1 MEKYRENQERPEGKN
16 VGDFVLDKDGNQIP
30 KYQQIDQSKLVP
42 VLTAAL
48 KESITKIEAL
58 EARVTTLEG

>member
-1 MEKYRENQERPEGKN
+1 MAEKTGQ
-16 VGDFVLDKDGNQIP
+16 P
-30 KYQQIDQSKLVP
+30 KYQVIDSSKLVP